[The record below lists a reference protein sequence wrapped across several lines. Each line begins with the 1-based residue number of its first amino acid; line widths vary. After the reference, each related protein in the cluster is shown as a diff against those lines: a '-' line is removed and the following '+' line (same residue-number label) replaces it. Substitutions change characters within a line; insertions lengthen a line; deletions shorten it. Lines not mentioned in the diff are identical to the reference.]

1 MSRIAYV
8 NGRYVPHA
16 RAQVHIEDR
25 GYQFADG
32 VYEVIAVQGGRLIDA
47 APHHDRLERSLREL
61 QIVAPM
67 SRAALELVLGE
78 TIRRNRVHDGIVY
91 LQITRGVAKRDHAFP
106 TASTRPAVVATARP
120 TKAHT
125 PAMIAAGVK
134 AITTPDI
141 RWSRCDVKS
150 ISLLPN
156 CLAKQQA
163 KDAGAFEAWQVDGDG
178 FVTEG
183 TSTNAWIVDGDG
195 NVVTRR
201 VESAI
206 LSGITRLV
214 LLDFARQTGI
224 EVIERPFTVAEAL
237 AAREAFLTSTTSF
250 VMPIVAID
258 GHPIGEGRPGP
269 VTLRLRAIYDGHLA
283 NATSEP
289 VVVPPERAGVA

>member
-47 APHHDRLERSLREL
+47 ARHHDRLERSLREL
-61 QIVAPM
+61 KIARPM

-78 TIRRNRVHDGIVY
+78 TIRRNRVRDGIVY

-106 TASTRPAVVATARP
+106 SASVRPAIVATARASKGHP
-120 TKAHT
+120 

-134 AITTPDI
+134 VITTADI
-141 RWSRCDVKS
+141 RWARCDVKS
-150 ISLLPN
+150 VSLLPN

-163 KDAGAFEAWQVDGDG
+163 KDAGAFEAWQVDRDG

-183 TSTNAWIVDGDG
+183 TSTNAWIIDGGGDL
-195 NVVTRR
+195 VTRH
-201 VESAI
+201 VERAI

-214 LLDFARQTGI
+214 LLDFAREAGI
-224 EVIERPFTVAEAL
+224 EVVERPFTVAEAL

-250 VMPIVAID
+250 VMPVVAID
-258 GHPIGEGRPGP
+258 EQPIGDGRPGP
-269 VTLRLRAIYDGHLA
+269 ITRRLRAIYDGHLA
-283 NATSEP
+283 GTEIEA
-289 VVVPPERAGVA
+289 AA